1 MNLLNIFI
9 IFLLILLIIILIIHI
24 IYFVF
29 NNSSYVN
36 LKKNQRIDDIKY
48 INCNPKDIK
57 NNLIKEIYL
66 TYSKTRFTNNYNNF
80 ITHYDVLLKDINE
93 NLYLICAV
101 TKKIRTLNIYF
112 ISNKEIK
119 KYCNND
125 MIKIDKENYYINP
138 NKYETNVLLKDFID
152 LYRLNEYGYHI
163 FYSNCHHKIK
173 SLINILSDDKIF
185 EVKKYTL
192 DYCIKKLL
200 NSIYNQD
207 KNCY

>member
-24 IYFVF
+24 IYFIF

-36 LKKNQRIDDIKY
+36 LKKNQRIDGVNY
-48 INCNPKDIK
+48 VNCNKKDIK

-80 ITHYDVLLKDINE
+80 IAHYDVLLKDVNE
-93 NLYLICAV
+93 NLYLICTI

-112 ISNKEIK
+112 IPEKKIK
-119 KYCNND
+119 NYCNNNI
-125 MIKIDKENYYINP
+125 IKINKEKYYINP
-138 NKYETNVLLKDFID
+138 HKYETNVLLKDFID
-152 LYRLNEYGYHI
+152 LYKLNEYGYHI

-173 SLINILSDDKIF
+173 SLINILSVDEIF
-185 EVKKYTL
+185 EIKKYTL
-192 DYCIKKLL
+192 DYCIKQLL
-200 NSIYNQD
+200 KSIYN
-207 KNCY
+207 